1 MNWLQGG
8 KYFLESDGA
17 VKYTI
22 AKVFADGKPYYQL
35 WRVKDLL
42 GTHGSAKEAME
53 SAEMPYM
60 HENGDGV

>member
-22 AKVFADGKPYYQL
+22 AKVYVDGRAFYEL
-35 WRVKDLL
+35 WCAKHLRSIHD
-42 GTHGSAKEAME
+42 SAKEAMQA
-53 SAEMPYM
+53 AEMPYK